1 MPDEAWRAVFADIY
15 NVTAGVALIIVG
27 ISLWCGGGSGSKLW
41 GALLI
46 LLGVVVLTL
55 NMLGTI

>member
-1 MPDEAWRAVFADIY
+1 VPDEAWRAVFADIY

-27 ISLWCGGGSGSKLW
+27 ISSWCDGGSGSKLW
-41 GALLI
+41 GVPML
-46 LLGVVVLTL
+46 LLGVVVLSL